1 MLIARPIKTEEEI
14 KRSNEILKQYNIEDN
29 SNAEN
34 IKYIL
39 IIDGEIVGISRV
51 DIHGTNGV
59 LKYVAID
66 KKAVNDDLGDALL
79 RSIFNY
85 CLNHDV
91 YKVYYPEHNEYL
103 LKKSFVENKTTIDI
117 DGEEKEFP
125 LEIDLEPF
133 FTLPCKGSCQAQ
145 KEWDNE

>member
-1 MLIARPIKTEEEI
+1 MLIARPIKTDEEI
-14 KRSNEILKQYNIEDN
+14 KKSNEILEQYDIKDSSKNK
-29 SNAEN
+29 N

-66 KKAVNDDLGDALL
+66 KKETKDDLGDALL

-85 CLNHDV
+85 CLNNNVD
-91 YKVYYPEHNEYL
+91 KVYYKEVNKYL
-103 LKKSFVENKTTIDI
+103 IKKSFVENNKMIDI
-117 DGEEKEFP
+117 NGEEKEFA
-125 LEIDLEPF
+125 LEIDLNTF
-133 FTLPCKGSCQAQ
+133 FTALCKGSCQGS
-145 KEWDNE
+145 KGMK

>member
-1 MLIARPIKTEEEI
+1 MLIARPIKTDEEI
-14 KRSNEILKQYNIEDN
+14 KKSNEILEQYDIKDSSKNK
-29 SNAEN
+29 N

-66 KKAVNDDLGDALL
+66 KKETKDDLGDALL

-85 CLNHDV
+85 CLNNNVD
-91 YKVYYPEHNEYL
+91 KVYYKEVNEYL
-103 LKKSFVENKTTIDI
+103 LKKSFVENNKMIDI
-117 DGEEKEFP
+117 NGEEKEFA
-125 LEIDLEPF
+125 LEIDLNTF
-133 FTLPCKGSCQAQ
+133 FTAPCKGSCQGS
-145 KEWDNE
+145 KGMK